1 MLVLFGALL
10 LALAVALTRLALR
23 SRGDPTAM
31 LERRLAQGDI
41 SFDEY
46 GSRVAMLRA
55 IPEAP

>member
-1 MLVLFGALL
+1 MLFLFCVLL
-10 LALAVALTRLALR
+10 LALAVALTELGLR
-23 SRGDPTAM
+23 SRGDTTTM
-31 LERRLAQGDI
+31 LERRLARGDI